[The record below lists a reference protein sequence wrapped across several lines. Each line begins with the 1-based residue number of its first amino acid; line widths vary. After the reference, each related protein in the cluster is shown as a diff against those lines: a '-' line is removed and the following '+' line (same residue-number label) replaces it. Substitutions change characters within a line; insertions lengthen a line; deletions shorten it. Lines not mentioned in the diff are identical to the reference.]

1 MKHLEQ
7 DELAL
12 HYFGDDSPAEHAA
25 AAAHLKECAAC
36 KADFE
41 AMSLTLAT
49 VREAQPPV
57 PEKPANYEEQVWN
70 SIRAHLPEREKK
82 SWLSWIAQP
91 RQWAIAGAMAVIIA
105 AAFLA
110 GRFSNK
116 PNGGGSANVPVVA
129 QNTPPS
135 GGNVQGPEPQVPT
148 NPTGTPPGTGAG
160 SARPR
165 TNPAPR
171 EGSNAVAVNAPQQR
185 VKTRDRILLVAVG
198 DHLEKSQMVLM
209 ELVNAAPE
217 NGHVDI
223 ASEQQRAEDLLNSN
237 RLYRMTAQEVGDRK
251 LANVLDELER
261 MLVEIAHEPAKVNS
275 EELKDLQRRIEAQ
288 GLLFKVR
295 VVGAN
300 IRDQKKQGSKPEA
313 PKAQVPRAEAKQPG
327 VTEKRQSI

>member
-25 AAAHLKECAAC
+25 AEAHLNECAAC

-82 SWLSWIAQP
+82 SRLSWIAQP
-91 RQWAIAGAMAVIIA
+91 RQWAIAGAMAVIIV

-110 GRFSNK
+110 GRFSTK
-116 PNGGGSANVPVVA
+116 
-129 QNTPPS
+129 PS
-135 GGNVQGPEPQVPT
+135 GGHQPNVIATNNTPSVTPGTPNAQGPEPPVPT
-148 NPTGTPPGTGAG
+148 NPTGTPPETGA
-160 SARPR
+160 ANTRPPR
-165 TNPAPR
+165 SNPAAR
-171 EGSNAVAVNAPQQR
+171 EGSNAVAVNAPQQH
-185 VKTRDRILLVAVG
+185 VQTRDRILLVAVG

-261 MLVEIAHEPAKVNS
+261 MLVQIAHEPAKVNS

-300 IRDQKKQGSKPEA
+300 IRDQKKQGPK
-313 PKAQVPRAEAKQPG
+313 PKATRPRAKSPE